1 MNRII
6 LLLFSA
12 SSWALVPQQVSH
24 EASVI
29 NIEVPVRV
37 FQGGTFVD
45 GLTLDDFEVY
55 ENGKLQKI
63 EAVYLI
69 KKTNIEREETETTQE
84 TARQKFAPEASRYF
98 VLVFI
103 LTEYLPKVA
112 EAVDYFFDQVIW
124 PGDTLDVVTPLKT
137 YHLGP
142 EVLVK
147 ASKEEL
153 KKQLTG
159 KLRHDIMSGHSEY
172 LDLIKELGS
181 AALTRNVSEYQVALT
196 RMTWLRFIDQK
207 ELENFAGYLKKQA
220 GQKYVFLFYQ
230 QETIP
235 KLETATS
242 GAGMTD
248 PDMVMGGVLG
258 DYPPDYY
265 VRDVRFDVD
274 DVKQMFSDGSISI
287 HFLYITKNL
296 DDRIDVQNMR
306 SPVGLRFEDKSGA
319 IFSAFKKM
327 AEATGGVTD
336 SSANISSAFKK
347 ASEASENY
355 YLLYYSPKE
364 YKNDGQFRDIKV
376 KVKNG
381 NYKITHRAG
390 YFAK

>member
-1 MNRII
+1 MNRTV
-6 LLLFSA
+6 LLLFFT
-12 SSWALVPQQVSH
+12 SSLALFPQQISH
-24 EASVI
+24 EAAVI

-37 FQGGTFVD
+37 FQGGVFVD
-45 GLTLDDFEVY
+45 SLTLDDFEVY

-84 TARQKFAPEASRYF
+84 TARKKFAPESSRYF

-103 LTEYLPKVA
+103 LTEYLPKVT
-112 EAVDYFFDQVIW
+112 EAVDHFFDQVIL
-124 PGDTLDVVTPLKT
+124 PGDRLDVVTSLKT
-137 YHLGP
+137 YHLKP
-142 EVLVK
+142 EVLAQVP
-147 ASKEEL
+147 KEEM

-181 AALTRNVSEYQVALT
+181 AALTRNISEYQMALT
-196 RMTWLRFIDQK
+196 RLTWLRFIDQK

-235 KLETATS
+235 KLES
-242 GAGMTD
+242 GADTE
-248 PDMVMGGVLG
+248 MGGVLG

-265 VRDVRFDVD
+265 VRDVKFDVD
-274 DVKQMFSDGSISI
+274 AVKHMFSDGSISI
-287 HFLYITKNL
+287 HFLYITKDL

-306 SPVGLRFEDKSGA
+306 SPVGMRFEDKSGA

-327 AEATGGVTD
+327 AEATGGLTD

-381 NYKITHRAG
+381 DYRITHRAG